1 MCTRARARV
10 CELRARARVCVCV
23 CVCYL
28 GSEIKSHAIR
38 VLNPYEKKTATIV
51 VSEGSEADLC

>member
-1 MCTRARARV
+1 MCVSCVRARV
-10 CELRARARVCVCV
+10 YVCV